1 MRRKKISFSVEEL
14 EEADTCYG
22 KKLPRYQKIIMN
34 ELKKEDDVT
43 ITGLMKK
50 YNIPERSIGNNMDML
65 LRNGV
70 LEDRWEWRKAE
81 DGIRRHYHVFTL
93 KK

>member
-1 MRRKKISFSVEEL
+1 MRKKKISFSVEEL
-14 EEADTCYG
+14 EEAGTCYE

-81 DGIRRHYHVFTL
+81 DGIRTHYHVFTL

>member
-1 MRRKKISFSVEEL
+1 MRKKKISFSLDEL
-14 EEADTCYG
+14 EEANVGYG
-22 KKLPRYQKIIMN
+22 KKLPRYQKIIME
-34 ELKKEDDVT
+34 ELRTEDDVT

-65 LRNGV
+65 LRNGI